1 MPDLPNDIEEVVANA
16 LKEDVGNGDLTA
28 KLIAGEAQTKASVMT
43 RDKALLCGTAWF
55 NEVYKQLDNSIN
67 INWLVADGDQLKAD
81 QSICE
86 ITGAVRNLLTG
97 ERTAL
102 NFLQTL
108 SAAATITNEFVTLIS
123 DLNTQILDTR
133 KTLPGLRKAQKYA
146 VLCGG
151 GMNHRMGLYDAILI
165 KENHISAAGSI
176 YEAVSKAKIQDVRIE
191 IEVETLD
198 ELQQA
203 LAENVDSILLD
214 NFNLEDLQQAV
225 VKAKGKA
232 KLEASGNINKENLR
246 SIAETGV
253 DFISI
258 GSLTKHVRAIDF
270 SMRFSKFSG

>member
-16 LKEDVGNGDLTA
+16 LKEDVGSGDLTA

-86 ITGAVRNLLTG
+86 ITGAARNLLTG

>member
-1 MPDLPNDIEEVVANA
+1 MPDLPDDIEEVVAYA
-16 LKEDVGNGDLTA
+16 LKEDVGSGDLTA
-28 KLIAGEAQTKASVMT
+28 ELIANEAQTKASVIS
-43 RDKALLCGTAWF
+43 REKAILCGIAWF

-67 INWLVADGDQLKAD
+67 INWLVADGDQLTAN
-81 QSICE
+81 QSICK
-86 ITGAVRNLLTG
+86 ITGSARNLLTG

-108 SAAATITNEFVTLIS
+108 SSTATMTNELVILIS
-123 DLNTQILDTR
+123 NLNTQILDTR

-151 GMNHRMGLYDAILI
+151 GLNHRMGLYDAILI
-165 KENHISAAGSI
+165 KENHIFAAGNIS
-176 YEAVSKAKIQDVRIE
+176 EAARKAKNQNVPLE

-203 LAENVDSILLD
+203 LAINVDSILLD
-214 NFNLEDLQQAV
+214 NFSLEDLHKAV
-225 VKAKGKA
+225 AKAKGKA

-258 GSLTKHVRAIDF
+258 GSLTKHVHAIDF
-270 SMRFSKFSG
+270 SMRFGEFSD

>member
-16 LKEDVGNGDLTA
+16 LKEDVGSGDLAA

-86 ITGAVRNLLTG
+86 ITGAARNLLTG

>member
-16 LKEDVGNGDLTA
+16 LKEDVGSGDLAA

-86 ITGAVRNLLTG
+86 ITGAARNLLTG

-270 SMRFSKFSG
+270 SMRFG

>member
-1 MPDLPNDIEEVVANA
+1 MPDLPNAIEELVASA

-28 KLIAGEAQTKASVMT
+28 NLITGEAQTKANVIA
-43 RDKALLCGTAWF
+43 REAAILCGIAWF
-55 NEVYKQLDNSIN
+55 NEVYKQLDNCIN
-67 INWLVADGDQLKAD
+67 INWLVADGDLLKAD
-81 QSICE
+81 QNICE
-86 ITGAVRNLLTG
+86 ITGDARNLLTG

-108 SAAATITNEFVTLIS
+108 SATATITNEFVTLIS

-146 VLCGG
+146 VLCCG

-176 YEAVSKAKIQDVRIE
+176 HEAVSKAKIQDVPIE
-191 IEVETLD
+191 IEVETLN

-214 NFNLEDLQQAV
+214 NFSLEDLQQAV
-225 VKAKGKA
+225 AKAKGKV

-270 SMRFSKFSG
+270 SMRFG

>member
-16 LKEDVGNGDLTA
+16 LKEDVGSGDLTA

-43 RDKALLCGTAWF
+43 REKAILCGTAWF

-86 ITGAVRNLLTG
+86 ITGAARNLLTG

>member
-1 MPDLPNDIEEVVANA
+1 MPNLPNDIKEVVANA
-16 LKEDVGNGDLTA
+16 LKEDVGSGDLTA
-28 KLIAGEAQTKASVMT
+28 ELITSEGQTKASVIT
-43 RDKALLCGTAWF
+43 REKAILCGIAWF
-55 NEVYKQLDNSIN
+55 NEVYKQLDSSIN
-67 INWLVADGDQLKAD
+67 INWLATDGDQLTTN
-81 QSICE
+81 QNICE
-86 ITGAVRNLLTG
+86 ITGSARNLLTG

-108 SAAATITNEFVTLIS
+108 SGTATITNELVTLIS

-151 GMNHRMGLYDAILI
+151 GLNHRMGLYDAILI
-165 KENHISAAGSI
+165 KENHISAAGCIS
-176 YEAVSKAKIQDVRIE
+176 EAVRKAKNQNVPLE
-191 IEVETLD
+191 IEVENLD
-198 ELQQA
+198 ELEEA

-214 NFNLEDLQQAV
+214 NFSLEELHQAV
-225 VKAKGKA
+225 AKAKDKA

-246 SIAETGV
+246 STAETGV

-270 SMRFSKFSG
+270 SMRFAEFSG

>member
-16 LKEDVGNGDLTA
+16 LKEDVGSGDLTA

-67 INWLVADGDQLKAD
+67 INWLVADGDLLKAD

>member
-16 LKEDVGNGDLTA
+16 LKEDVGSGDLTA